1 MHNANLSKTN
11 LSLKI
16 VIAHTRAVHQ
26 VIVPTI
32 GFSQH
37 WPVSVLLTSIGISAQ
52 ESVFTDVS

>member
-26 VIVPTI
+26 VIV
-32 GFSQH
+32 QQ
-37 WPVSVLLTSIGISAQ
+37 SVLASIGQYQSC
-52 ESVFTDVS
+52 